1 MKQKEQ
7 KLKYHKMLQSNIL
20 YFSDRSFISDK
31 TIPTSLLNEMRFLG
45 LIAPDMLKINFCGV
59 VSYCDGLAVFLPRN
73 HNTSLERSGAAG
85 HHLLKA
91 LLKYYQ
97 SKDSGIY
104 AQEGGEEVI
113 GGRSLSLAISL
124 LNDYRANGLY
134 VRRFKELTINAGK
147 VNWSRTITRSTPYP
161 AENGPMYL
169 DLSTSRSR
177 YTSNCETAKIHAQVI
192 IELFGDYGLLWLGLS
207 SYFDER
213 LELMPK
219 PLGSTEVQ
227 IAYLQRELQVS
238 YSERDMFLIK
248 GLIQYLRVKK
258 GSNTNSM
265 LIGVRKFHNLW
276 ESMLDECL
284 IGKYAINNKLPV
296 PVYQTVNDEFI
307 PVAQKGQRTDT
318 VLKHIKESRFAVVD
332 AKYYEAS
339 SPSTGPGW
347 PDLVKQFYYQKAVC
361 LLEGEKTSVS
371 NHFIFPGNNGKLKA
385 AYVAKRGMD
394 VKSSQDCLHYYAA
407 IHCHYQD
414 PIKLLEVYVAGEK
427 LVQLTDDIFEC
438 NKKAT

>member
-1 MKQKEQ
+1 ME
-7 KLKYHKMLQSNIL
+7 QSNIL
-20 YFSDRSFISDK
+20 YLSDRSFLSDK
-31 TIPTSLLNEMRFLG
+31 TIPTSLLDEMRFLG

-73 HNTSLERSGAAG
+73 HNSSLERSGAAG
-85 HHLLKA
+85 HHLLQA

-113 GGRSLSLAISL
+113 GGRSLSLGISL

-134 VRRFKELTINAGK
+134 VRRLKERTINAGK
-147 VNWSRTITRSTPYP
+147 VNWSRTITRSTSYP
-161 AENGPMYL
+161 AANGPMYF

-177 YTSNCETAKIHAQVI
+177 YISNCETAKIHAQVI
-192 IELFGDYGLLWLGLS
+192 TELFDDYGLLWLGLS

-238 YSERDMFLIK
+238 YSERDIFLIK

-258 GSNTNSM
+258 GSNTNNV

-284 IGKYAINNKLPV
+284 IGKYPINNKLPV
-296 PVYQTVNDEFI
+296 PVYQTADDGFI
-307 PVAQKGQRTDT
+307 SVAQKGQRTDT
-318 VLKHIKESRFAVVD
+318 VLKHPEEHRIAVVD

-339 SPSTGPGW
+339 SPRTAPGW
-347 PDLVKQFYYQKAVC
+347 PDLVKQFYYQKALC
-361 LLEGEKTSVS
+361 LLEGDSAVVS
-371 NHFIFPGNNGKLKA
+371 NHFIFPGSKKQLEA
-385 AYVAKRGMD
+385 AHVAEREVT
-394 VKSSQDCLHYYAA
+394 VKSKDDCLKEYSM

-414 PIKLLEVYVAGEK
+414 PIELLKAYVKGEK
-427 LVQLTDDIFEC
+427 LTKLTDEIFEL
-438 NKKAT
+438 NKKGT